1 MRGLYF
7 LLPMLLTILIS
18 FLFVRAAAIALML
31 TGLDRHRAIFQA
43 LSAFTGTGFTTREA
57 ERVTNHPVRRNII
70 SWLMILGNAGL
81 VAVII
86 TATSTLTTSKI
97 QNLPLLV
104 VGVIVGLAVI
114 YKLATSRGFIR
125 SWERIVEERL
135 VKHPAFEEEGAE
147 DLLHFMEGYGL
158 VRLTVTA
165 DSPLAGKAIADLR
178 KAAGKITILG
188 IERGKSWVPTPG
200 GDEAFADGDRIVVYG
215 KLETLN
221 SLSF

>member
-7 LLPMLLTILIS
+7 LLPMLLAIFVS

-31 TGLDRHRAIFQA
+31 TGLDRHKAIFQA

-57 ERVTNHPVRRNII
+57 ERVINHPVRRSII

-86 TATSTLTTSKI
+86 TATSSLMTTKGH
-97 QNLPLLV
+97 NLPITA
-104 VGVIVGLAVI
+104 VIIVLGLAVI
-114 YKLATSRGFIR
+114 YKLATSSGFIR
-125 SWERIVEERL
+125 SWERLVEEKL

-158 VRLTVTA
+158 VRMIVTSG
-165 DSPLAGKAIADLR
+165 SPLMGRTIADLR
-178 KAAGKITILG
+178 AAAGKITVLG
-188 IERGKSWVPTPG
+188 IERGKSWVPNPAG
-200 GDEAFADGDRIVVYG
+200 AESFAEGDRIVVYG
-215 KLETLN
+215 QLETLN
-221 SLSF
+221 NLSL